1 MLTLYL
7 FKGFVEGVKY
17 IARSV
22 GTVFDILQTFPQLEE
37 DNDGNNGTSSSSDW
51 HLPLF
56 TLDEVS
62 TIMFILKG
70 ARRVPKK
77 PVT

>member
-1 MLTLYL
+1 MSVL
-7 FKGFVEGVKY
+7 KGFVDGVKY

-37 DNDGNNGTSSSSDW
+37 NDSNGTSSSSDW

-56 TLDEVS
+56 TLDEV
-62 TIMFILKG
+62 
-70 ARRVPKK
+70 
-77 PVT
+77 